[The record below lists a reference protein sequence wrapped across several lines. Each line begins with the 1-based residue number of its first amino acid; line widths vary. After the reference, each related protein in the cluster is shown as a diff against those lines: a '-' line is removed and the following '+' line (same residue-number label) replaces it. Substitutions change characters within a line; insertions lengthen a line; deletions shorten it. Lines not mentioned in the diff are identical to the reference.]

1 MYVYSSL
8 MTANESNVRIR
19 AHRASNNVETIAH
32 VPIYQRDQTILWELL
47 SMYVKT
53 RAYIHKRSDID
64 RSMNGSRSSIYGR
77 SIDRFQIKK
86 KDTFWIRFILKNFP
100 SEHSHSYR
108 FVNIDEIFH
117 LKILRRFDLS
127 FFFSFRLPPPFRFP
141 PREKKEWEKHRTI
154 RNWKVQKLSSR
165 SYHEMD
171 LIWSFGKE
179 FRMSIIVKL
188 NKLLIRKYT
197 LVWIHPR
204 SQRT

>member
-127 FFFSFRLPPPFRFP
+127 FFFSFRLPPHSASRPAKRKN
-141 PREKKEWEKHRTI
+141 EKNIEQFEIEKSKNFHHEVITKWIWYEVLEKSLEW
-154 RNWKVQKLSSR
+154 VLLLS
-165 SYHEMD
+165 
-171 LIWSFGKE
+171 
-179 FRMSIIVKL
+179 
-188 NKLLIRKYT
+188 
-197 LVWIHPR
+197 
-204 SQRT
+204 